1 MNYALCLRVS
11 EYFGGKNI
19 EGLSN
24 GSSCDGLKFRL
35 KKKIG
40 TINLVD
46 YFYLIILVIL
56 KKILPELTII
66 TFLST

>member
-35 KKKIG
+35 KKNRHNK
-40 TINLVD
+40 LVD

-56 KKILPELTII
+56 KKILLELTII